1 MKTITSFFIAML
13 LIPMVSVGQ
22 GKVTLANL
30 QEIMTLKQQG
40 KPIKALARI
49 KALRDSVTV
58 RDSLYTYMILTSAE
72 LNGRLYY
79 CEEAI
84 RDNEEIIK
92 LVPSSEAN
100 AQAYIG
106 QFKRMIGDFEGAIA
120 AYSRVLKLD
129 KKNTSA
135 YTNLANVYNN
145 AGRYD
150 EAIRILN
157 SDMSRLRPIG
167 EYYQY
172 AMAYYNLHKLDSAK
186 LFINEYLMD
195 SASIGDYN
203 ANKLAA
209 QICEGLGFKKVSCEF
224 ITIAMDIITEAKAEE
239 RIEQAPSKQKSY
251 YYFKE
256 MLKDIDQTK
265 ELKVKLCG
273 EIQK

>member
-1 MKTITSFFIAML
+1 MKTIISFFIAVL
-13 LIPMVSVGQ
+13 FIPMVSAGQ
-22 GKVTLANL
+22 GRVTLANL

-40 KPIKALARI
+40 KPNKALARI

-72 LNGRLYY
+72 LNGRLYN

-92 LVPSSEAN
+92 LVPSSEAY

-106 QFKRMIGDFEGAIA
+106 QFKRMMGDFEGAIA
-120 AYSRVLKLD
+120 AYSKVLKLD

-135 YTNLANVYNN
+135 YANLANVYNN
-145 AGRYD
+145 AGRYG
-150 EAIRILN
+150 EAIGILN

-172 AMAYYNLHKLDSAK
+172 AVAHFNLHKLDSAK
-186 LFINEYLMD
+186 LYINEYLMD
-195 SASIGDYN
+195 SASVGDYN

-224 ITIAMDIITEAKAEE
+224 ITIAMDIITAAKAEE
-239 RIEQAPSKQKSY
+239 RIEQAPAKQKGY
-251 YYFKE
+251 YYFRE
-256 MLKDIDQTK
+256 MLKDINQTK
-265 ELKVKLCG
+265 ELKSKLCG
-273 EIQK
+273 ETKK